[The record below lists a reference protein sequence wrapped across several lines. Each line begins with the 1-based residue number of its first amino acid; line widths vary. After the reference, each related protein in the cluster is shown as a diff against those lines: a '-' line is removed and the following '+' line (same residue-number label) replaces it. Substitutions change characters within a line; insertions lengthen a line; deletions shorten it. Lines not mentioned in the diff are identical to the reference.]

1 VSDAAYMDA
10 VRRGDMATAQRMVD
24 AAAKKAGYTVGP
36 VYHGTQSMKRFNKFV
51 GTWNYRFAAEK
62 GTTYFTNNKAVA
74 SGYGVRVVDTYLR
87 MINPLEV
94 DAKGQHW
101 TIISPSALVKSKRDG
116 NDGVIVRNVMDVP
129 AGVPDQIAD
138 VYVTFKPS
146 QIKSADPVTY
156 DDAGNVIP
164 LSQRFDAS
172 TEDIRNPRHSSKS
185 DNKGININDKV
196 QDYTGQILRGEK
208 TIETRPSRSLD
219 SRIGKRT
226 GIIRTGAGKATLV
239 GYAIIGKPVV
249 YDSVAKFRRD
259 QSKHRVA
266 PGSVHDI
273 KGGLKYGYPLMQVEA
288 VTPRVITSRGN
299 VIRKLNPLSY
309 PPQDITLSHDP
320 TPANIDIAAEK
331 ALWETAAFKK
341 WFGDSKVRDLAKRPM
356 VVYHGTC
363 SAGFTKFDPTKTQEM
378 GFHFGTPSQ
387 AKDFLKGCGTFR
399 GRSAGVYPVYL
410 SIQNPL
416 FTPDAFSEDPV
427 YFIEWLEDTNHIHN
441 WFPDES
447 DSYYRSM
454 GKLRDQ
460 LAESRMLPGR
470 EGYDVRKPLYK
481 AIWGLLR
488 KVVMRKGYD
497 GIRYKNENEGN
508 TFDASNIAWIAFSPA
523 QVKSAT
529 ENRGTFNRRD
539 PDLRNPM
546 KSNPKDRRSALT
558 QIAGTVNTYRKAA
571 KMLGGKV
578 LDYGAGFGLG
588 TDELRSSGLLTDSFE
603 PFPEKWEGKRPPTY
617 TDSVD
622 IPNESYDSLVSFSVI
637 NVVDPDERKLLFKE
651 VARILRP
658 DGFALITGRDR
669 EDVEKAT
676 TKIPHL
682 EDGGYLVGKGK
693 EQRYQKG
700 FTQAELERYAKEVL
714 GPGFA
719 VERNKMLNG
728 ASIKITKGKT
738 NPVTRS
744 MIRNKLSRI
753 IEPGDRILDY
763 DRAQG
768 EDLYRLWDMVH
779 TDMALSPEA
788 LVEIEGMLDD
798 DGVLVIQS
806 GEEPA
811 GLRDHFRRVTRYN
824 GMLLVQ
830 GPLNPEEARINT
842 EKLRR
847 DLE

>member
-1 VSDAAYMDA
+1 
-10 VRRGDMATAQRMVD
+10 MV
-24 AAAKKAGYTVGP
+24 P
-36 VYHGTQSMKRFNKFV
+36 V
-51 GTWNYRFAAEK
+51 
-62 GTTYFTNNKAVA
+62 
-74 SGYGVRVVDTYLR
+74 
-87 MINPLEV
+87 
-94 DAKGQHW
+94 
-101 TIISPSALVKSKRDG
+101 
-116 NDGVIVRNVMDVP
+116 
-129 AGVPDQIAD
+129 
-138 VYVTFKPS
+138 
-146 QIKSADPVTY
+146 
-156 DDAGNVIP
+156 
-164 LSQRFDAS
+164 
-172 TEDIRNPRHSSKS
+172 S

-239 GYAIIGKPVV
+239 GYAIIGEPVV
-249 YDSVAKFRRD
+249 YNSVAKFRRD

-266 PGSVHDI
+266 PGSIHDI
-273 KGGLKYGYPLMQVEA
+273 KGGLKYGYPLMQVES

-299 VIRKLNPLSY
+299 VIRKLNPVKKNPATPDDL
-309 PPQDITLSHDP
+309 PPAQGARAKSPQID
-320 TPANIDIAAEK
+320 TPA
-331 ALWETAAFKK
+331 FKR
-341 WFGDSKVRDLAKRPM
+341 WFDGS
-356 VVYHGTC
+356 VVVIQGGKPRIMYHGTGWTNL
-363 SAGFTKFDPTKTQEM
+363 SEFRSFRSRSQIAGHFAFDPQFAEEFAMQYATVALDDYDSEEQPKYPTI
-378 GFHFGTPSQ
+378 
-387 AKDFLKGCGTFR
+387 
-399 GRSAGVYPVYL
+399 YPVYL
-410 SIQNPL
+410 SLKKVFDIRKKSDR
-416 FTPDAFSEDPV
+416 DAIKFDDIVDRDGLVEGPNGWSWDTLERAEIVRRMKNAGFDG
-427 YFIEWLEDTNHIHN
+427 FIDFEKGSNLEPTGIAA
-441 WFPDES
+441 F
-447 DSYYRSM
+447 DSRS
-454 GKLRDQ
+454 
-460 LAESRMLPGR
+460 
-470 EGYDVRKPLYK
+470 
-481 AIWGLLR
+481 I
-488 KVVMRKGYD
+488 
-497 GIRYKNENEGN
+497 
-508 TFDASNIAWIAFSPA
+508 
-523 QVKSAT
+523 KSAIG
-529 ENRGTFNRRD
+529 NRGTFDPAD
-539 PDLRNPM
+539 PDIRNPM

-603 PFPEKWEGKRPPTY
+603 PFPEKWVGKRPPTY

-669 EDVEKAT
+669 EDVEKST

-682 EDGGYLVGKGK
+682 EKGGYLVGKGK

-714 GPGFA
+714 GPGFT
-719 VERNKMLNG
+719 VETNKMLNG

-779 TDMALSPEA
+779 TDMALTPEA

-830 GPLNPEEARINT
+830 GPMNPEEARINT

>member
-1 VSDAAYMDA
+1 MKQTETPAFRRWFGSSVVVDDA
-10 VRRGDMATAQRMVD
+10 GIPMV
-24 AAAKKAGYTVGP
+24 
-36 VYHGTQSMKRFNKFV
+36 VYHGTVNDFNVFDSSKVTYSMWNGFGNWFTTDRKYAEVFSKGIKKVGRVIEAYLSIQSPLVYDGDDKDNGFN
-51 GTWNYRFAAEK
+51 
-62 GTTYFTNNKAVA
+62 
-74 SGYGVRVVDTYLR
+74 R
-87 MINPLEV
+87 MIKEFEEV
-94 DAKGQHW
+94 TGKKTYEATPEDAATFREYIQSLGF
-101 TIISPSALVKSKRDG
+101 
-116 NDGVIVRNVMDVP
+116 DGVLIFQWTGDSKLSGGNPVDIY
-129 AGVPDQIAD
+129 IALE
-138 VYVTFKPS
+138 S
-146 QIKSADPVTY
+146 NQIKSATENRGTFDSGDP
-156 DDAGNVIP
+156 
-164 LSQRFDAS
+164 
-172 TEDIRNPRHSSKS
+172 DIRNP
-185 DNKGININDKV
+185 
-196 QDYTGQILRGEK
+196 
-208 TIETRPSRSLD
+208 
-219 SRIGKRT
+219 KRK
-226 GIIRTGAGKATLV
+226 I
-239 GYAIIGKPVV
+239 
-249 YDSVAKFRRD
+249 
-259 QSKHRVA
+259 KH
-266 PGSVHDI
+266 
-273 KGGLKYGYPLMQVEA
+273 GLK
-288 VTPRVITSRGN
+288 
-299 VIRKLNPLSY
+299 KNPLAY
-309 PPQDITLSHDP
+309 PPQDITLSHER

-341 WFGDSKVRDLAKRPM
+341 WFEESKVRDLAKRPM

-539 PDLRNPM
+539 PDLRNP
-546 KSNPKDRRSALT
+546 R
-558 QIAGTVNTYRKAA
+558 
-571 KMLGGKV
+571 
-578 LDYGAGFGLG
+578 
-588 TDELRSSGLLTDSFE
+588 
-603 PFPEKWEGKRPPTY
+603 
-617 TDSVD
+617 
-622 IPNESYDSLVSFSVI
+622 
-637 NVVDPDERKLLFKE
+637 
-651 VARILRP
+651 
-658 DGFALITGRDR
+658 
-669 EDVEKAT
+669 
-676 TKIPHL
+676 
-682 EDGGYLVGKGK
+682 
-693 EQRYQKG
+693 
-700 FTQAELERYAKEVL
+700 
-714 GPGFA
+714 
-719 VERNKMLNG
+719 
-728 ASIKITKGKT
+728 
-738 NPVTRS
+738 RS

-830 GPLNPEEARINT
+830 GPMNPEEARINT

>member
-1 VSDAAYMDA
+1 MWFGSSPKNLPAYHNDPSGKGVVLAVYLKSPSPLQIDDDTREWARDVYADGSKEFPLLLSDEHIERI
-10 VRRGDMATAQRMVD
+10 RRD
-24 AAAKKAGYTVGP
+24 GYTGIE
-36 VYHGTQSMKRFNKFV
+36 YWKKGKT
-51 GTWNYRFAAEK
+51 AEK
-62 GTTYFTNNKAVA
+62 
-74 SGYGVRVVDTYLR
+74 SSPDEIVVFD
-87 MINPLEV
+87 
-94 DAKGQHW
+94 
-101 TIISPSALVKSKRDG
+101 
-116 NDGVIVRNVMDVP
+116 
-129 AGVPDQIAD
+129 
-138 VYVTFKPS
+138 PS
-146 QIKSADPVTY
+146 QIKSADLVTY
-156 DDAGNVIP
+156 DDKGNAVP
-164 LSQRFDAS
+164 LSQRFDS
-172 TEDIRNPRHSSKS
+172 RSNDIRNPRSPVKG

-266 PGSVHDI
+266 PGSIHDI

-288 VTPRVITSRGN
+288 VTPRIITSRGN
-299 VIRKLNPLSY
+299 VIRKLNPLNY

-320 TPANIDIAAEK
+320 TPANIDIAAGK

-363 SAGFTKFDPTKTQEM
+363 SSGFTRFDPTKTREM

-387 AKDFLKGCGTFR
+387 AKDFVKSCGMFR

-416 FTPDAFSEDPV
+416 FTPDVFSEDPV
-427 YFIEWLEDTNHIHN
+427 YFIGWLEDTNHIHE
-441 WFPDES
+441 WFPDED
-447 DSYYRSM
+447 DSYYRSLN
-454 GKLRDQ
+454 KLRSQ
-460 LAESRMLPGR
+460 FAEARMLSGPEVR
-470 EGYDVRKPLYK
+470 ETNKRLQKT
-481 AIWGLLR
+481 IWGLLR
-488 KVVMRKGYD
+488 KIVMRKGYD

-529 ENRGTFNRRD
+529 DNRGTFNRRD
-539 PDLRNPM
+539 PDLRNP
-546 KSNPKDRRSALT
+546 R
-558 QIAGTVNTYRKAA
+558 
-571 KMLGGKV
+571 
-578 LDYGAGFGLG
+578 
-588 TDELRSSGLLTDSFE
+588 
-603 PFPEKWEGKRPPTY
+603 
-617 TDSVD
+617 
-622 IPNESYDSLVSFSVI
+622 
-637 NVVDPDERKLLFKE
+637 
-651 VARILRP
+651 
-658 DGFALITGRDR
+658 
-669 EDVEKAT
+669 
-676 TKIPHL
+676 
-682 EDGGYLVGKGK
+682 
-693 EQRYQKG
+693 
-700 FTQAELERYAKEVL
+700 
-714 GPGFA
+714 
-719 VERNKMLNG
+719 
-728 ASIKITKGKT
+728 
-738 NPVTRS
+738 RS

-830 GPLNPEEARINT
+830 GPMNPEEARINT

>member
-1 VSDAAYMDA
+1 M
-10 VRRGDMATAQRMVD
+10 
-24 AAAKKAGYTVGP
+24 
-36 VYHGTQSMKRFNKFV
+36 
-51 GTWNYRFAAEK
+51 
-62 GTTYFTNNKAVA
+62 
-74 SGYGVRVVDTYLR
+74 
-87 MINPLEV
+87 
-94 DAKGQHW
+94 
-101 TIISPSALVKSKRDG
+101 
-116 NDGVIVRNVMDVP
+116 
-129 AGVPDQIAD
+129 
-138 VYVTFKPS
+138 
-146 QIKSADPVTY
+146 
-156 DDAGNVIP
+156 
-164 LSQRFDAS
+164 
-172 TEDIRNPRHSSKS
+172 S

-266 PGSVHDI
+266 PGSIHDI
-273 KGGLKYGYPLMQVEA
+273 KGGLKYGYPLMQVET

-299 VIRKLNPLSY
+299 VIRKLNPLTY
-309 PPQDITLSHDP
+309 PPEQITYAALTP
-320 TPANIDIAAEK
+320 TAANTDIAAGK
-331 ALWETAAFKK
+331 TLWETPAFKK
-341 WFGDSKVRDLAKRPM
+341 WFGDSKVRDLARRPM

-363 SAGFTKFDPTKTQEM
+363 SSGFTKFDPTKTREM
-378 GFHFGTPSQ
+378 GFHFGTSSQ
-387 AKDFLKGCGTFR
+387 AKDFLKGCGTYR
-399 GRSAGVYPVYL
+399 GKEPGIYPVYL

-416 FTPDAFSEDPV
+416 FTPDVYSESPTF
-427 YFIEWLEDTNHIHN
+427 FIEWLEKTNHTYD
-441 WFPDES
+441 WFTDED
-447 DSYYRSM
+447 DSYYRSLN
-454 GKLRDQ
+454 KLRSQ
-460 LAESRMLPGR
+460 LVEANLLTG
-470 EGYDVRKPLYK
+470 EGSHKYRQQIFKTV
-481 AIWGLLR
+481 WGLLR
-488 KVVMRKGYD
+488 KIVMRKGYD
-497 GIRYKNENEGN
+497 GIRYKNENEGR
-508 TFDASNIAWIAFSPA
+508 TDDPYNIAWIAFSPA

-529 ENRGTFNRRD
+529 DNRGTFNRRD

-603 PFPEKWEGKRPPTY
+603 PFPEKWVGKRPPTY

-669 EDVEKAT
+669 EDVEKST

-682 EDGGYLVGKGK
+682 EKGGYLVGKGK

-714 GPGFA
+714 GPGFT
-719 VERNKMLNG
+719 VETNKMLNG

-738 NPVTRS
+738 NPITRS

-830 GPLNPEEARINT
+830 GPMNPEEARINT

>member
-1 VSDAAYMDA
+1 
-10 VRRGDMATAQRMVD
+10 MV
-24 AAAKKAGYTVGP
+24 P
-36 VYHGTQSMKRFNKFV
+36 V
-51 GTWNYRFAAEK
+51 
-62 GTTYFTNNKAVA
+62 
-74 SGYGVRVVDTYLR
+74 
-87 MINPLEV
+87 
-94 DAKGQHW
+94 
-101 TIISPSALVKSKRDG
+101 
-116 NDGVIVRNVMDVP
+116 
-129 AGVPDQIAD
+129 
-138 VYVTFKPS
+138 
-146 QIKSADPVTY
+146 
-156 DDAGNVIP
+156 
-164 LSQRFDAS
+164 
-172 TEDIRNPRHSSKS
+172 S

-299 VIRKLNPLSY
+299 VIRKLNPVKKNPATPEDL
-309 PPQDITLSHDP
+309 PPAQGARAKSPQID
-320 TPANIDIAAEK
+320 TPA
-331 ALWETAAFKK
+331 FKR
-341 WFGDSKVRDLAKRPM
+341 WFDGS
-356 VVYHGTC
+356 VVVIQGGKPRIMYHGTGWTNL
-363 SAGFTKFDPTKTQEM
+363 SEFRSFRSRSQIAGHFAFDPQFAEEFAMQYATVALDDYDSEEQPKYPTI
-378 GFHFGTPSQ
+378 
-387 AKDFLKGCGTFR
+387 
-399 GRSAGVYPVYL
+399 YPVYL
-410 SIQNPL
+410 SLKKVFDIRKKSDR
-416 FTPDAFSEDPV
+416 DAIKFDDIVDRDGLVEGSNGWSWDTLERAEIVRRMKNAGFDG
-427 YFIEWLEDTNHIHN
+427 FIDFEKGSNLEPTGIAA
-441 WFPDES
+441 F
-447 DSYYRSM
+447 DSRS
-454 GKLRDQ
+454 
-460 LAESRMLPGR
+460 
-470 EGYDVRKPLYK
+470 
-481 AIWGLLR
+481 I
-488 KVVMRKGYD
+488 
-497 GIRYKNENEGN
+497 
-508 TFDASNIAWIAFSPA
+508 
-523 QVKSAT
+523 KSAIG
-529 ENRGTFNRRD
+529 NRGTFDPAD
-539 PDLRNPM
+539 PDIRNPM
-546 KSNPKDRRSALT
+546 KCNPKDRRSALT

-617 TDSVD
+617 IDSVD

-669 EDVEKAT
+669 EDVEKST

-682 EDGGYLVGKGK
+682 EKGGYLVGKGK

-714 GPGFA
+714 GPGFT
-719 VERNKMLNG
+719 VETNKMLNG

-830 GPLNPEEARINT
+830 GPMNPEEARINT

>member
-1 VSDAAYMDA
+1 
-10 VRRGDMATAQRMVD
+10 MV
-24 AAAKKAGYTVGP
+24 P
-36 VYHGTQSMKRFNKFV
+36 V
-51 GTWNYRFAAEK
+51 
-62 GTTYFTNNKAVA
+62 
-74 SGYGVRVVDTYLR
+74 
-87 MINPLEV
+87 
-94 DAKGQHW
+94 
-101 TIISPSALVKSKRDG
+101 
-116 NDGVIVRNVMDVP
+116 
-129 AGVPDQIAD
+129 
-138 VYVTFKPS
+138 
-146 QIKSADPVTY
+146 
-156 DDAGNVIP
+156 
-164 LSQRFDAS
+164 
-172 TEDIRNPRHSSKS
+172 S

-299 VIRKLNPLSY
+299 VIRKLNPAKKNPATPEDL
-309 PPQDITLSHDP
+309 PPAQGARAKSPQID
-320 TPANIDIAAEK
+320 TPA
-331 ALWETAAFKK
+331 FKR
-341 WFGDSKVRDLAKRPM
+341 WFDGS
-356 VVYHGTC
+356 VVVIQGGKPRIMYHGTGWTNL
-363 SAGFTKFDPTKTQEM
+363 SEFRSFRSRSQIAGHFAFDPQFAEEFAMQYATVALDDYDSEEQPKYPTI
-378 GFHFGTPSQ
+378 
-387 AKDFLKGCGTFR
+387 
-399 GRSAGVYPVYL
+399 YPVYL
-410 SIQNPL
+410 SLKKVFDIRKKSDR
-416 FTPDAFSEDPV
+416 DAIKFDDIVDRDGLVEGPNGWSWDTLERAEIVRRMKNAGFDG
-427 YFIEWLEDTNHIHN
+427 FIDFEKGSNLEPTGIAV
-441 WFPDES
+441 F
-447 DSYYRSM
+447 DSR
-454 GKLRDQ
+454 
-460 LAESRMLPGR
+460 
-470 EGYDVRKPLYK
+470 
-481 AIWGLLR
+481 
-488 KVVMRKGYD
+488 
-497 GIRYKNENEGN
+497 
-508 TFDASNIAWIAFSPA
+508 NI
-523 QVKSAT
+523 KSAIG
-529 ENRGTFNRRD
+529 NRGTFDPAD
-539 PDLRNPM
+539 PDIRNPM

-603 PFPEKWEGKRPPTY
+603 PFPEKWVGKRPPTY

-669 EDVEKAT
+669 EDVEKST

-682 EDGGYLVGKGK
+682 EKGGYLVGKGK

-714 GPGFA
+714 GPGFT
-719 VERNKMLNG
+719 VETNKMLNG

-779 TDMALSPEA
+779 TDMALTPEA

-830 GPLNPEEARINT
+830 GPMNPEEARINT